1 MGQVING
8 IRGIFSYHRTTLR
21 MMTSSVT
28 MTCFL
33 AISVCNAK
41 QTFMLYER
49 KVGQE
54 RKRKEKTSTRETLA
68 IIRDLLKREG
78 IRRQNKCS
86 TSVLKI
92 YIGIIEDHTH
102 FLLDAI
108 YIYIWEGG
116 GTPCSQNRWRGIVA
130 KVCN

>member
-54 RKRKEKTSTRETLA
+54 RKRKDIYQGSSKISFEK
-68 IIRDLLKREG
+68 
-78 IRRQNKCS
+78 RRN
-86 TSVLKI
+86 
-92 YIGIIEDHTH
+92 
-102 FLLDAI
+102 
-108 YIYIWEGG
+108 
-116 GTPCSQNRWRGIVA
+116 
-130 KVCN
+130 